1 MLKTTI
7 KSISAREILDS
18 RGKPTLEVSVT
29 CEGDGKTCLPIG
41 RFGVPS
47 GASTGT
53 NEALELRDGDPRRYD
68 GLGVLKAIAN
78 VNGAIA
84 QAVIGMDAG
93 NQHALDKALLELDG
107 TPNKSR
113 LGGNAIIGVSV
124 AAAKAAAAASG
135 LTVVEYLR
143 ELAPDIKPSHRV
155 PFMNMN
161 LINGGKHAAGK
172 LAFQEYK
179 VVPQTDDIE
188 EAIRIGATLMYALKK
203 TIISHLGT
211 TSANIGDEGGFA
223 PDIGSV
229 RKPLELLMGV
239 AVHAGLANRIKL
251 ALDIGASAFYAN
263 GMYEYDGAKH
273 TTAELELTIRQLI
286 KDFPILYVEDPF
298 NEDKF
303 EDFARLN
310 KDSGVIIVG
319 DDLTV
324 TNSTYLLQAIK
335 LKAISGVIIKPNQVG
350 TLTET
355 LACMKLARDH
365 DIECIV
371 SHRSGETSDDFI
383 ADLAVAF
390 GVFGIKA
397 GAPQRGERVAKYNRF
412 RELLSSKI

>member
-1 MLKTTI
+1 MAKTTI
-7 KSISAREILDS
+7 KSVSAREILDS
-18 RGKPTLEVSVT
+18 RGKPTLEVTVT
-29 CEGDGKTCLPIG
+29 CENGVGK
-41 RFGVPS
+41 FGVPS

-53 NEALELRDGDPRRYD
+53 SEALELRDGDSKRYD
-68 GLGVLKAIAN
+68 GQGVLKAVAN
-78 VNGAIA
+78 INGAIN
-84 QAVIGMDAG
+84 QAVIGLDAG
-93 NQHALDKALLELDG
+93 NQHALDKVLLELDG

-113 LGGNAIIGVSV
+113 LGGNAVIGVSV
-124 AAAKAAAAASG
+124 AAAKAAAIASG
-135 LTVVEYLR
+135 LTLVEHLR

-161 LINGGKHAAGK
+161 LINGGKHAAGR

-188 EAIRIGATLMYALKK
+188 EAIRIGTTLMYALKK
-203 TIISHLGT
+203 AIISHIGP

-223 PDIGSV
+223 PDLDSV

-239 AVHAGLANRIKL
+239 AVHAGLADLIKL
-251 ALDIGASAFYAN
+251 ALDVGASSFYAN

-273 TTAELELTIRQLI
+273 TTAELELTLRQII
-286 KDFPILYVEDPF
+286 KDFPILYIEDPF

-310 KDSGVIIVG
+310 KDSGTIIVG

-324 TNSTYLLQAIK
+324 TSPTLLLQAIK
-335 LKAISGVIIKPNQVG
+335 LKAISGIIIKPNQVG

-355 LACMKLARDH
+355 LETMKLARDH

-371 SHRSGETSDDFI
+371 SHRSGETNDDFI

-390 GVFGIKA
+390 GVFGVKA

-412 RELLSSKI
+412 RELLS